1 MIACLLLFVIA
12 VVYAILG
19 NLVAY
24 VMLASRGV
32 PVHTFFAGV
41 PGYLYRICVSAGPSV
56 SINLRR
62 FCLSTGV
69 AFLVAALLGLGLVG
83 FAQ

>member
-1 MIACLLLFVIA
+1 MIAYFLIYAIVG
-12 VVYAILG
+12 VYAVLG
-19 NLVAY
+19 NFVAY

-32 PVHTFFAGV
+32 PMRFFFAGV
-41 PGYLYRICVSAGPSV
+41 PGYLYRACVRAGPAV

-69 AFLVAALLGLGLVG
+69 AFLAATLLGLGLVG